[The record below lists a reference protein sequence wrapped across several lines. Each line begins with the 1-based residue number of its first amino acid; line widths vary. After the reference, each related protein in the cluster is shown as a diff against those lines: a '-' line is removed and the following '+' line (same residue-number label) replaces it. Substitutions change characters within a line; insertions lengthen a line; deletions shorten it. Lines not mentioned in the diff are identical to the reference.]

1 MNKYQEQLEK
11 ALKTFDWG
19 LKGDSPCGCGCSGSE
34 QEWVGFI
41 PVRLQKAFTLSLDPA
56 LIMLVLGQSYVMS
69 EAQKRTDQFLFL
81 SVGSMINLVL
91 FNLSSIDYDK
101 Y

>member
-11 ALKTFDWG
+11 V
-19 LKGDSPCGCGCSGSE
+19 LKGFQGSSCGCGCSGE
-34 QEWVGFI
+34 RGGFI
-41 PVRLQKAFTLSLDPA
+41 PARLQKAFELSLDPA
-56 LIMLVLGQSYVMS
+56 LFLLMLSQVYVMS
-69 EAQKRTDQFLFL
+69 EAQRHENKFLFM

-91 FNLSSIDYDK
+91 VNLISIDYDK

>member
-1 MNKYQEQLEK
+1 MNKYQEQL
-11 ALKTFDWG
+11 DRV
-19 LKGDSPCGCGCSGSE
+19 LKGFQGSSCGCGCSGVE
-34 QEWVGFI
+34 VEGGGFI

>member
-19 LKGDSPCGCGCSGSE
+19 FKGDSPWGCGCSGVVE
-34 QEWVGFI
+34 GGGFI

>member
-1 MNKYQEQLEK
+1 
-11 ALKTFDWG
+11 
-19 LKGDSPCGCGCSGSE
+19 
-34 QEWVGFI
+34 
-41 PVRLQKAFTLSLDPA
+41 

>member
-19 LKGDSPCGCGCSGSE
+19 FKGDSPCGCGCSGE
-34 QEWVGFI
+34 EVEGGGFI

>member
-19 LKGDSPCGCGCSGSE
+19 FKGGSPCECGCSGGRGE
-34 QEWVGFI
+34 EGGFI